1 MPEIPDL
8 ELYRSA
14 LESRVVGQKLERVR
28 LGSPFLVRSVEPPLA
43 STFGH
48 VVRGTR
54 RVGKRIVFELDNA
67 LFIVIHLMIAGRFQ
81 WKAAGAK
88 LREEVGQLEAGGM
101 GRNTAEAVGAL
112 VKACRLGLHRHAA
125 ALTELYDAGLKPDW
139 W

>member
-1 MPEIPDL
+1 MPEIPHL
-8 ELYRSA
+8 ELYRAA
-14 LESRVVGQKLERVR
+14 LETRVVGQKLERVR

-54 RVGKRIVFELDNA
+54 RVGKRLVFELDNE

-88 LREEVGQLEAGGM
+88 LPGRAGLAASVLDLAGGVE
-101 GRNTAEAVGAL
+101 T
-112 VKACRLGLHRHAA
+112 RHAA
-125 ALTELYDAGLKPDW
+125 TLLAGVGLGA
-139 W
+139 